1 MIGGWVALRI
11 DESCEA
17 LQLFPM
23 SEEYLNRTLPQSS
36 EPGLVL
42 VLVPSMGL
50 NLSAMEI
57 LLQLDWRVSL
67 ACQIDGGLPF
77 LM

>member
-1 MIGGWVALRI
+1 MALRI

-17 LQLFPM
+17 LQLFPT
-23 SEEYLNRTLPQSS
+23 SEYLNRTLPQSS
-36 EPGLVL
+36 DPGL

-57 LLQLDWRVSL
+57 L
-67 ACQIDGGLPF
+67 P
-77 LM
+77 